1 MKTHTKIPKQG
12 SWKKLD
18 NKINTVAH
26 IVMTSVRPRSFCSP
40 ILLCLSCMMHAKFSA
55 RGLIDC
61 LYNIGLCASYSETA
75 RFETSII
82 NDPEKFNIVS
92 DTYLQFIYDNA
103 DHNTAT
109 IDGKNTFH
117 CMGGIMCVTPSS
129 SVTFD
134 STNSRLKGA
143 LPKASTSTSGFLPLT
158 DLKNNKPFKLNN
170 ADVQDWKGIN
180 FTDFSIKVAPTDI
193 LYFYGKYIQPEKTA
207 NWHGFMNKCPG
218 FNSDFCTTR
227 VIALSFIKAPPS
239 EHTTILTA
247 LIDAR
252 QRANKNKQKHCFVT
266 FDLPLFMKAFGI
278 IASIDPANDPYNL
291 RSIILRLGG
300 FHLLMSFLGAIGNI
314 MTGSGLKEVFCTFY
328 EELSADKAL
337 AGHAFSRSIRGHFIC
352 HAALAKLI
360 FDKVELEENEKVY
373 LSEGL

>member
-1 MKTHTKIPKQG
+1 
-12 SWKKLD
+12 
-18 NKINTVAH
+18 
-26 IVMTSVRPRSFCSP
+26 
-40 ILLCLSCMMHAKFSA
+40 MHAKFSA
-55 RGLIDC
+55 IGLIDC
-61 LYNIGLCASYSETA
+61 LYNIGLCASYLETA

-103 DHNTAT
+103 EHNTVT

-117 CMGGIMCVTPSS
+117 CMGGIMCVTPLS

-134 STNSRLKGA
+134 SKRNISRLKGA
-143 LPKASTSTSGFLPLT
+143 LPKASTSTSTSGFLPLT
-158 DLKNNKPFKLNN
+158 DFKNNKPFKLNN
-170 ADVQDWKGIN
+170 VVVQDWKGIN

-193 LYFYGKYIQPEKTA
+193 LYFYGKYIQPDKTA
-207 NWHGFMNKCPG
+207 NWHKFMNKCHE

-227 VIALSFIKAPPS
+227 VIALPFIKAPPS
-239 EHTTILTA
+239 DHMKILTA

-266 FDLPLFMKAFGI
+266 FDLPLFMKAFEI

-300 FHLLMSFLGAIGNI
+300 FH
-314 MTGSGLKEVFCTFY
+314 
-328 EELSADKAL
+328 
-337 AGHAFSRSIRGHFIC
+337 
-352 HAALAKLI
+352 
-360 FDKVELEENEKVY
+360 
-373 LSEGL
+373 